1 MLALQSAY
9 RDIKS
14 AFQYYLKYENNGR
27 PIMIVSH
34 GQGTLHA
41 GQLLKDFFEDQ
52 PHMQKQLVAAYLV
65 GMAVKDDYFQSIPFM
80 TKPDETG
87 GL

>member
-1 MLALQSAY
+1 MQSAY

-14 AFQYYLKYENNGR
+14 AFQYYLKHENNGR

-34 GQGTLHA
+34 SQGTLHA

-52 PHMQKQLVAAYLV
+52 PLQKQLVAAYLV
-65 GMAVKDDYFQSIPFM
+65 GIAVKDDYFQSILFYDK
-80 TKPDETG
+80 TR
-87 GL
+87 